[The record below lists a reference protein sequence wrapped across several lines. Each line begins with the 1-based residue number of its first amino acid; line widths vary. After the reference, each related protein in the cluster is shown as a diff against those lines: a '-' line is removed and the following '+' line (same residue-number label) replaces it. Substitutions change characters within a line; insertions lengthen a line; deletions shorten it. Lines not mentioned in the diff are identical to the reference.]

1 MNLVM
6 TPFGE
11 SAGAEKAKSWPAVN
25 PGVSGGGIIDLLRDI
40 VTILLS
46 VS

>member
-1 MNLVM
+1 M

-11 SAGAEKAKSWPAVN
+11 SAGAPKAKSSPATN

-40 VTILLS
+40 VTILVS